1 MLAVTLCVFMLMSR
15 PVGLG
20 LLQDWVMVSSVSVG
34 CCCFPWFLLFSCTLG
49 ECGGCMLPSRKVSV
63 DLFP

>member
-20 LLQDWVMVSSVSVG
+20 LLQDWVMVS
-34 CCCFPWFLLFSCTLG
+34 FQFLLGVVVFLGFSF
-49 ECGGCMLPSRKVSV
+49 
-63 DLFP
+63 FPVF